1 MPFDQTIADRVRPH
15 LARRRGFTERKM
27 FGGVGFLLDGHMCV
41 GVWKHWLIARIGP
54 EDYDAALAKSGVK
67 EFDITGR
74 PMKGWVMVDP
84 SGVRGEL
91 ELSAW
96 VEQAVD
102 FVRTLPPK

>member
-15 LARRRGFTERKM
+15 LARRRGFSEKKM
-27 FGGVGFLLDGHMCV
+27 FGGVGFLLDGYMCV
-41 GVWKHWLIARIGP
+41 GVWKDWLIARIGP
-54 EDYDAALAKSGVK
+54 DDYDAALTKPGVK

-74 PMKGWVMVDP
+74 PMKGWVMIDP
-84 SGVRGEL
+84 SGARGDL

-102 FVRTLPPK
+102 FVSTLPPK